1 MKGRLFER
9 FCVFIDS
16 VLPHLPLEPQQRE
29 GAVSL
34 QADLPFIGA
43 PPAGECVDLQL
54 FFFFYQFWKQQIY
67 GDTPGWEKH
76 LLKHKC

>member
-54 FFFFYQFWKQQIY
+54 FFF
-67 GDTPGWEKH
+67 
-76 LLKHKC
+76 LLPVLKTTNIRRYAGMGKALVKA